1 MSEDKVTKLDLA
13 KLEGRLN
20 TQEEKMKAQ
29 QANYQAG
36 WETIRANMQEMKADM
51 ARRDTRMLIALIAVV
66 GLATTILGTVLG
78 LMIHLA

>member
-29 QANYQAG
+29 QANYQAS